1 MANYRLLDEF
11 IEKYSDLPEQGTDA
25 WKALR
30 LDFIGGSE
38 IASVIRR
45 NRNKT
50 PYKLVKEKLGFDR
63 FDGSMATHWGNVFE
77 ELIRLHCEDVFTCT
91 IRETGSIP
99 YKDGILSY
107 SPDGLAVIPTL
118 SLTDKLG
125 EIENIDETQPTQLTL
140 FEFKCPHSRKATN
153 VIPEH
158 YQPQVNIGMNIIDIM
173 QTAVFVQAIYRRC
186 SFRDLGYNSNYNAK
200 GHFREFKH
208 ESNPIECGFMIFYT
222 DEPSEDI
229 NNIIENIYSEY
240 EIDMVEGLVDV
251 GDLYDNYHLEDIL
264 ERCAHHTMK
273 VDYSIRET
281 YRQNIFSESQYTIDM
296 YDRSMQHRMN
306 MALKRKL
313 ETIENAAFVLPFK
326 LMSVYYTSVPK
337 NPNYI
342 QETDA
347 YHKAEIV
354 LQCIEDHRGMTDK
367 KAVERSIRKYK
378 L

>member
-1 MANYRLLDEF
+1 MANYRLLNEF
-11 IEKYSDLPEQGTDA
+11 IEKYSDLPEQGTEA
-25 WKALR
+25 WKTLR

-38 IASVIRR
+38 IASVIRQ
-45 NRNKT
+45 NKNKT
-50 PYKLVKEKLGFDR
+50 PYKLIKEKLGFDK
-63 FDGSMATHWGNVFE
+63 FNGSIATHWGNVFE

-99 YKDGILSY
+99 YKDGVLSY

-118 SLTDKLG
+118 SLTNSLG
-125 EIENIDETQPTQLTL
+125 EIGNIDDTQPTQLTL

-153 VIPEH
+153 VIPD
-158 YQPQVNIGMNIIDIM
+158 YYLPQVNIGMNIIDIA

-186 SFRDLGYNSNYNAK
+186 SFGDLEYNSNYNAK

-208 ESNPIECGFMIFYT
+208 ESNPVECGFMIFYT

-229 NNIIENIYSEY
+229 NNLIECIYSEF
-240 EIDMVEGLVDV
+240 EIDTVEGLLDV
-251 GDLYDNYHLEDIL
+251 GDLYDNYYLENIM
-264 ERCAHHTMK
+264 ERCVHHTMK

-281 YRQNIFSESQYTIDM
+281 YKQSVFAENQYTIDM
-296 YDRSMQHRMN
+296 YNRSMQHRMT
-306 MALKRKL
+306 MALRNKL
-313 ETIENAAFVLPFK
+313 ETVENAVFVLPFK

-342 QETDA
+342 QETNA
-347 YHKAEIV
+347 YNMAARV
-354 LQCIEDHRGMTDK
+354 LQCIEDHRGMDDK
-367 KAVERSIRKYK
+367 KAVEKSIRKYK